1 MDEQHHMRQFLLY
14 VFTLLIPCFA
24 LWTVAS
30 VPLALPAIGF
40 VSTVLTHWFPDV
52 VHILYVDGSKALLMT
67 QFGEQGG
74 NLIPLSEAEYR
85 LGFELNPRILS
96 YSLPFYTALHF
107 ATQKKEYLNSYVW
120 GLLILYPLMAL
131 GLLALCLKELMVGL
145 GKPFF
150 DQPGVFVPDP
160 NFIGLT
166 YQLSV
171 LIVPTMGP
179 ALIWLL
185 QSRDSPLLRTALE
198 KLNKTLAGK

>member
-1 MDEQHHMRQFLLY
+1 LDEQHHMRPFLLY

-30 VPLALPAIGF
+30 VPLSLPAIGF
-40 VSTVLTHWFPDV
+40 VSPVLTHWFPDV

-107 ATQKKEYLNSYVW
+107 ATQKKDYLNSYVW
-120 GLLILYPLMAL
+120 GLLILSPLMAL
-131 GLLALCLKELMVGL
+131 GLLSLCLTECDGL
-145 GKPFF
+145 FG
-150 DQPGVFVPDP
+150 Q
-160 NFIGLT
+160 
-166 YQLSV
+166 
-171 LIVPTMGP
+171 
-179 ALIWLL
+179 ALF
-185 QSRDSPLLRTALE
+185 
-198 KLNKTLAGK
+198 